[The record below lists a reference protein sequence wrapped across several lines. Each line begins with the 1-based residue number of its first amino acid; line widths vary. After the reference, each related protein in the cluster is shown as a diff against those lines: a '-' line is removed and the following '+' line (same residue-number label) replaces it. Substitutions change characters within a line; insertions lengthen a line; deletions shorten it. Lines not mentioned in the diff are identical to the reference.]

1 MFLHSI
7 YFLTLIIL
15 HCKYKKVTEANFPLS
30 LHTHIGSL
38 ISTALSSVLVIQA
51 VTYSHNNCALL
62 LWWKLFLSS
71 TRYNYV
77 WSLLWFFCNALLQ
90 QTTVLHMY
98 WVFRCFFFHS
108 AHFIFGQVKSEVDL
122 CSYNLKMKYL
132 WVFSQT
138 LTF

>member
-1 MFLHSI
+1 MFLRSI

-15 HCKYKKVTEANFPLS
+15 HCKYKKVTEANSLS

-38 ISTALSSVLVIQA
+38 ISTALSSVLVIQT

-98 WVFRCFFFHS
+98 WVFRCFFPTVHILFL
-108 AHFIFGQVKSEVDL
+108 GKS
-122 CSYNLKMKYL
+122 
-132 WVFSQT
+132 WVFFPVGWIKFSKIRSG
-138 LTF
+138 LM